1 MFREERHALILE
13 ILEQQGRAVVPGLS
27 KHFRVS
33 ADTIRR
39 DLRQLETR
47 GLIRKTHGGAMQ
59 RVVTAPPYYAR
70 LQQVPAVK
78 EAIGRRAAE
87 LVQEGDTLIIDS
99 GTTTLCLARALSVN
113 RVTVVTNSLEIAR
126 EVATHRE
133 YELVVLGGKWDPVHN
148 ELVGHTTVEQ
158 LSGYRVDKVFMGMTA
173 LDRGSGITD
182 LSEADANL
190 KRAMI
195 DVSQRVIGLVDH
207 SKIGRVAF
215 CRVAPANAI
224 DLLVTDELADCA
236 PFDDVDWEIIKVAIP
251 VQEAGTPDNSSQ
263 ERVE

>member
-13 ILEQQGRAVVPGLS
+13 ILEQKGRAAVPGLS
-27 KHFRVS
+27 KQFRVS
-33 ADTIRR
+33 DDTIRR

-59 RVVTAPPYYAR
+59 RVVTAPPYYTR

-99 GTTTLCLARALSVN
+99 GTTTLCLARALNVG
-113 RVTVVTNSLEIAR
+113 RVTVVTNSLEIAKV
-126 EVATHRE
+126 VATHRD
-133 YELVVLGGKWDPVHN
+133 YELVVLGGRWDPVHN
-148 ELVGHTTVEQ
+148 ELVGPTTVEQ

-173 LDRGSGITD
+173 LDRRNGITD

-190 KRAMI
+190 KRAMME
-195 DVSQRVIGLVDH
+195 VSQRVIGLVDH

-224 DLLVTDELADCA
+224 DVLVTDKLADCSA
-236 PFDDVDWEIIKVAIP
+236 FDDFDWEIITVPLPDPETVA
-251 VQEAGTPDNSSQ
+251 ADGSSAQ
-263 ERVE
+263 GVG